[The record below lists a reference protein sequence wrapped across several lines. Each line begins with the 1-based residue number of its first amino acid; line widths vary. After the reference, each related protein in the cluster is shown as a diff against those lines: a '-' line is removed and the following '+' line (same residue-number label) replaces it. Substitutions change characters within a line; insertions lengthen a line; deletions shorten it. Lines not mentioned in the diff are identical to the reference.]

1 MELIFFYA
9 APLLIAGVAVA
20 IAVTTVL
27 RARERSQAWSSGLV
41 AEARCLRIYTST
53 HRSDSGSRTVRHF
66 VFEFTT
72 AEGRTVRFEEEDL
85 PGTIIEDD
93 FVPVHYTADR
103 PEKATAQEPSR
114 TANILGTTGILVFCG
129 VIVAFC
135 VVFMVVATTISDA
148 MGDF

>member
-9 APLLIAGVAVA
+9 APFFIACVAVVG
-20 IAVTTVL
+20 AVMAV
-27 RARERSQAWSSGLV
+27 RRGRERSQAWNSGLV
-41 AEARCLRIYTST
+41 AEARCLRIYTTT
-53 HRSDSGSRTVRHF
+53 HRHNNGSRTVRHF

-85 PGTIIEDD
+85 PGTIVEDD

-135 VVFMVVATTISDA
+135 VVFMVVATAMNDA